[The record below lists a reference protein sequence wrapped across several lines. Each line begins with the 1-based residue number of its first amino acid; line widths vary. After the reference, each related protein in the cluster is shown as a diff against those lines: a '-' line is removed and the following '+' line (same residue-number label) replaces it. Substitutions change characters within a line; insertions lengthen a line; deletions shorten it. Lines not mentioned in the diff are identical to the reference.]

1 MPTVTLDRSR
11 EDARLL
17 VAAALERTDDISQ
30 YHVGEDRAVGKT
42 GVSLFSWGERVVVEV
57 TGVGPDQTE
66 LAVAGEREVW
76 TNITSRPGSVESDFL
91 DQLRDLRGCDS
102 ADLAVDTPKRVADPD
117 DLPAG
122 TVALG
127 LFLVVFLPLMM
138 LPTLFFTTDL
148 LGNSLL
154 VLAGGVVWVIG
165 VAVLAY
171 LTTWYYEGTFWQ
183 RLPV

>member
-1 MPTVTLDRSR
+1 MQAVTVDRSR
-11 EDARLL
+11 EDARAL
-17 VAAALERTDDISQ
+17 VAAAFERTDDISQ
-30 YHVGEDRAVGKT
+30 YHLGEDRAVGKT
-42 GVSLFSWGERVVVEV
+42 GVSLFSWGERVVVEF
-57 TGVGPDQTE
+57 TDVGPDQTE
-66 LAVAGEREVW
+66 LAIEGEREVW

-91 DQLRDLRGCDS
+91 DTLADLRERDP
-102 ADLAVDTPKRVADPD
+102 ADLPVNTPKRVADPD

-138 LPTLFFTTDL
+138 LPTLFFATDL

-154 VLAGGVVWVIG
+154 VFAVSLVWVII